1 MSANHT
7 YVSSEELFRDAEEM
21 HRLSTG
27 NIEEMRRAEAE
38 ARREI
43 EKMRSRG
50 RRMLESL
57 GAESRKAVSSLQA
70 EEERLVSAIN
80 TVEENAQSAENRTND
95 LKAAVVAA
103 LDNVDQ
109 MLDDLKTADKTAM
122 ELYQEARRQ
131 YAMTQSDTMYM
142 RFAQDQMDSI
152 RIRLEQMGIAG
163 VAQDAMQIMS
173 MTVLT
178 DIYHMDVEVAR
189 KKAEYNVMFAQA
201 IELGNRLRACCKNLR
216 EGNRED
222 LEDSSS
228 KLLDMDFWTDG
239 RFAQMEA
246 EIEQIMARMER
257 SYDDPGYTA
266 EDLRKD
272 YARLEELMQMKDIL
286 AVSSRKEY
294 NKSQLRK
301 VQALT
306 CMDILEEC
314 HHFTIVGHGF
324 DMNDEREAYVVRMRR
339 HTDNAEIEIIV
350 NHGSKDEEFEVYFR
364 VDSSTYHDEAVMAD
378 LRGQIQKDFHE
389 AGISM
394 VEYSGCTAEA
404 LEPFTPGKICISQRA
419 RSYHGMTRRQV
430 PSYV

>member
-27 NIEEMRRAEAE
+27 NIEEMRRAEAQ
-38 ARREI
+38 ARSEI
-43 EKMRSRG
+43 EKMRNRG
-50 RRMLESL
+50 RRMLDSL
-57 GAESRKAVSSLQA
+57 GSERRKAVSRLQA
-70 EEERLVSAIN
+70 EEERLMAEID
-80 TVEENAQSAENRTND
+80 TVNDNAQSAADRANE
-95 LKAAVVAA
+95 LKVAAVAA
-103 LDNVDQ
+103 LDSVNQ
-109 MLDDLKTADKTAM
+109 MLDDLKNADKTAM

-152 RIRLEQMGIAG
+152 RIRLDKMGISG
-163 VAQDAMQIMS
+163 VAEDAMQIMS

-201 IELGNRLRACCKNLR
+201 VELGNRLMACCRNLR
-216 EGNRED
+216 AGNRAD
-222 LEDSSS
+222 LEDETSE
-228 KLLDMDFWTDG
+228 LLDIDFWTDG
-239 RFAQMEA
+239 RFSQMEA
-246 EIEQIMARMER
+246 EIGQIMARLER

-266 EDLRKD
+266 EVLRKD
-272 YARLEELMQMKDIL
+272 YARLDELMRMKDIL
-286 AVSSRKEY
+286 AVASRKEY
-294 NKSQLRK
+294 NKSQLRQ

-306 CMDILEEC
+306 CMDILEEF
-314 HHFTIVGHGF
+314 HHFSIVGHGF

-350 NHGSKDEEFEVYFR
+350 NHGSRDEEFEVYFR

-378 LRGQIQKDFHE
+378 LRGQIQKDFQE